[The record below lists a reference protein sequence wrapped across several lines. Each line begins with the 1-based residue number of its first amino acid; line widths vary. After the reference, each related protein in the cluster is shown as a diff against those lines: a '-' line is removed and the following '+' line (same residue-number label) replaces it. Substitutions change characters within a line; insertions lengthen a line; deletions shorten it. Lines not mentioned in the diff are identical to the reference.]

1 MKKTTG
7 AAIALAA
14 AITAGGVAMAIP
26 SQAASTSSATVG
38 NQQHERGDHSHA
50 TISATI
56 TGIPSTVTSS
66 RAVSMGAY
74 FSAYVLADGATAPAT
89 APSDSHRVHLGLGRG
104 HDDTAVSGSTLTQ
117 TLRLPAGEV
126 GSTTRVALY
135 PSDGSAPAIVTI
147 TVDDAGVATVT
158 SSKPLTVAYSST
170 VAAET
175 KANMPAHKAGKGEGR
190 GHGHEGKGKRG
201 GRGGHNH

>member
-26 SQAASTSSATVG
+26 SQASSSSSATVG
-38 NQQHERGDHSHA
+38 THQHERGDHSHA

-74 FSAYVLADGATAPAT
+74 FSAYVLADGATAPAA
-89 APSDSHRVHLGLGRG
+89 APSESHRIHLGMGRG
-104 HDDTAVSGSTLTQ
+104 HDDTAISGSTLTQ
-117 TLRLPAGEV
+117 TLRLHAGDA

-147 TVDDAGVATVT
+147 KVDDAGVATVT
-158 SSKPLTVAYSST
+158 ASKPLTVAYSAT

-190 GHGHEGKGKRG
+190 GHGKEGKGKRG
-201 GRGGHNH
+201 ERGGHNH

>member
-38 NQQHERGDHSHA
+38 NHQHERGDHSHA

-147 TVDDAGVATVT
+147 TVDDAGVATVN
-158 SSKPLTVAYSST
+158 SSKPLTVAYSAT

-175 KANMPAHKAGKGEGR
+175 KANMPAHKASKGE

>member
-26 SQAASTSSATVG
+26 SQAASSSSATVG
-38 NQQHERGDHSHA
+38 THQHERGDHIHA

-74 FSAYVLADGATAPAT
+74 FSAYVLADGETAPAV
-89 APSDSHRVHLGLGRG
+89 APTDSHRVHLGMGRG
-104 HDDTAVSGSTLTQ
+104 HEDTAISGSTLTES
-117 TLRLPAGEV
+117 LRLPAGDA

-135 PSDGSAPAIVTI
+135 PSDGSALAIVTI

-158 SSKPLTVAYSST
+158 STKSLTVAYSAT

-175 KANMPAHKAGKGEGR
+175 KAHMPVHKDGRGK
-190 GHGHEGKGKRG
+190 GHGHGKEGKGKRG
-201 GRGGHNH
+201 ERGGHNH